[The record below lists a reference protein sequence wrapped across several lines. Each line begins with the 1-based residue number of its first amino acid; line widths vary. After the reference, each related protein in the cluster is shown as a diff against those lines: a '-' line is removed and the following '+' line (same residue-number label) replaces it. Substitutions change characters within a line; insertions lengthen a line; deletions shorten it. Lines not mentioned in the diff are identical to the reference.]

1 MRNFYLRLK
10 VKWLL
15 LWFRI
20 RYNSRSTQTSQ
31 NVFIYEKE

>member
-10 VKWLL
+10 VKCLL

-20 RYNSRSTQTSQ
+20 RYPSRSPQTSQ
-31 NVFIYEKE
+31 SVFIYEKE